1 MIIYIYIYYVRNILI
16 VFIGRKKELN
26 ELESRYQEGAP
37 QLVVVYGKR
46 RLGKTALLK
55 EFAKDKTHFFYV
67 SRETIDSEQI
77 KLFSEEIL
85 SDNPVKEFI
94 TTFDSWEK
102 AFLFLVSESK
112 SKKILLIIDEFPYIA
127 QSNKKIL
134 SILQKIWD
142 QHNEDNQIMFVLTGS
157 SLAYIEEEILGSD
170 SPLYGRTT
178 STIKLDILN
187 FEEAKELLKNFSLEN
202 QIKYYCILGGIP
214 RYLKILDKNLSF
226 EENIIKHLLNKFSFL
241 YQEVNLLM
249 REELREP
256 STYYAILSS
265 ISFGNHTIKDI
276 AKNTGLDKTKI
287 NVYLKNLIQLNVLYK
302 RVPLLLPE
310 EKVNQHRSLYL
321 FNEPYFK
328 FYFYYILSNLST
340 LEKMDLEDFYK
351 EKVAID
357 IDLFIEKEFQK
368 IGLEHLKNMNALGEL
383 DTKYTMIGNT
393 WNDKVELDIFGFKDD
408 DITLTGKCFFNRLP
422 TIEDINELKQ
432 ATTLYIDRKKINN
445 NYYFISN
452 LPLTDELKSLEK
464 IDNSINFIELV

>member
-1 MIIYIYIYYVRNILI
+1 MLGIYLLCLLD
-16 VFIGRKKELN
+16 KKELN

-249 REELREP
+249 RR
-256 STYYAILSS
+256 
-265 ISFGNHTIKDI
+265 N
-276 AKNTGLDKTKI
+276 
-287 NVYLKNLIQLNVLYK
+287 
-302 RVPLLLPE
+302 
-310 EKVNQHRSLYL
+310 
-321 FNEPYFK
+321 
-328 FYFYYILSNLST
+328 
-340 LEKMDLEDFYK
+340 
-351 EKVAID
+351 
-357 IDLFIEKEFQK
+357 
-368 IGLEHLKNMNALGEL
+368 
-383 DTKYTMIGNT
+383 
-393 WNDKVELDIFGFKDD
+393 
-408 DITLTGKCFFNRLP
+408 
-422 TIEDINELKQ
+422 
-432 ATTLYIDRKKINN
+432 
-445 NYYFISN
+445 
-452 LPLTDELKSLEK
+452 
-464 IDNSINFIELV
+464 